1 MAHAG
6 TNYLAVVIA
15 AIVSY
20 GFGAVY
26 YGVLSKAWLR
36 ALGKGDEQAKG
47 ENRMAP
53 YVIAFIA
60 LVVMATVLSGLI
72 GHLGP
77 GQVTLRNG
85 LISAGFVWVGFV
97 ITTIAVNY
105 AFQGAKSSLTVID
118 GGHWL
123 GVLMIQGAI
132 IGAMGV

>member
-15 AIVSY
+15 AIFSY

-26 YGVLSKAWLR
+26 YGLLSKAWLR
-36 ALGKGDEQAKG
+36 ALGKSEEQAKG
-47 ENRMAP
+47 ESRIAP
-53 YVIAFIA
+53 FVIAFIA
-60 LVVMATVLSGLI
+60 LVVMATVLAGLI

-97 ITTIAVNY
+97 MTTIAVNY
-105 AFQGAKSSLTVID
+105 AFQGAKSSLTAID